1 MLKHARALKPL
12 ASLIIACIATGL
24 LAGCNTT
31 QPQAVASAAPVAASA
46 GAGAGVTPSSFRM
59 PEGAGCSGD
68 VARWQA
74 IQDNDLQAG
83 HVSQSVYNT
92 IKTEISAAA
101 SACAAGQSAQASAMV
116 RASRARHGYPGG

>member
-1 MLKHARALKPL
+1 MKLFAPL
-12 ASLIIACIATGL
+12 FFAGMAAGL

-31 QPQAVASAAPVAASA
+31 QPQAVASAPAASS
-46 GAGAGVTPSSFRM
+46 AGAGVTPSGFRL
-59 PEGAGCSGD
+59 PEGAGCTGD

-74 IQDNDLQAG
+74 IQDNDLQTG
-83 HVSQSVYNT
+83 HVTQAVHAA
-92 IKTEISAAA
+92 IKREIEAAA